1 MLFCVTFTL
10 ILVEDLMSIKI
21 SATGRPPVPP
31 QRPSPVKADGDR
43 ATFATELQ
51 LLLQPPEKT
60 AATAR
65 QACLQA
71 KLLALSMS
79 RNLLSESDD
88 AAAESFPALPP
99 ALFPTAIAGPL
110 PGQNFDN
117 GQPAPTKPPPLKD
130 IIERAAAAH
139 GVDAKL
145 VRAVI
150 RTESGDNPA
159 AVSPVGAQGLMQLMP
174 ATSRELGVTNPFDP
188 EQNVMAGTRYLRRL
202 LDRYDGDLDRTLA
215 AYNWGM
221 GNVERQGMERLP
233 QETRN
238 YLARVKSAK
247 SLV

>member
-1 MLFCVTFTL
+1 MLIYLAYAL

-21 SATGRPPVPP
+21 LPTGHPPVSP
-31 QRPSPVKADGDR
+31 QRQSPAKADRDR
-43 ATFATELQ
+43 ATFAAELQ
-51 LLLQPPEKT
+51 RLLQPPEKT
-60 AATAR
+60 TVTAR

-71 KLLALSMS
+71 KLLSLSMG
-79 RNLLSESDD
+79 RNLLCETDDGATESL
-88 AAAESFPALPP
+88 PALPMT
-99 ALFPTAIAGPL
+99 LFPTAIARPL
-110 PGQNFDN
+110 PSQRFDS
-117 GQPAPTKPPPLKD
+117 GHSAPAKSPPLED
-130 IIERAAAAH
+130 IIGRAAAAH

-150 RTESGDNPA
+150 RTESGNNPA

-202 LDRYDGDLDRTLA
+202 LDRYDGDIDRTLA

-221 GNVERQGMERLP
+221 GNVERQGMERMP
-233 QETRN
+233 EETRN

-247 SLV
+247 SLA